1 MKNGSTFHGH
11 SISKFTYLLLICL
24 NLILGAQWTTAQAQQ
39 RIQVSGTVSDPS
51 GEPVIGA
58 SVVQKGTTNGT
69 ITDLDGKF
77 SLSVASGSILQITY
91 IGYVS
96 QEVKAISGKP
106 LTVTL
111 NEDTKTL
118 DEVVVVGYG
127 TTQRKNFT
135 GSVTTVKAAESPLAL
150 MPTSNAMDILRGTA
164 TGITVSQQQGA
175 GQSPS
180 LLVRGQKSVNG
191 GTDPLIVMDGVIYM
205 GSFRDIDPSTIESM
219 SILKDATSLA
229 AYGSQAA
236 NGVVMITTKK
246 GKLGKPVININS
258 SLALS
263 TIANKTSVL
272 SPERYLAKVNALQGL
287 AEDADPSSWMTDFEY
302 ENYQAGKTI
311 DWMDYISRTGLMQN
325 YSASVSGATEK
336 VNYFISGSFT
346 DQEGIT
352 KGDDYNRNAFTAR
365 LQSDITNWLQIGG
378 QANYAYNDYSGVT
391 LGSGDIYQA
400 IRLSP
405 YGRSTRPSGGIEKYP
420 RQEGIYMIN
429 PLWKI
434 DSNSID
440 DYDTYATTALK
451 GHLLV
456 KCPWVKGLSYRF
468 NASYAVEHV
477 VRDYFTHEGYYIAEG
492 KSEDRYSSS
501 EVSKY
506 LSQANGSSART
517 KNTSWVIDNIFN
529 YNNQFGKHY
538 VDVTAVYTRDSRI
551 YDYRRMTGSDF
562 TALGNTTLG
571 VNGLTYAATQ
581 KITNID
587 YTKHN
592 DIGYLARINY
602 NYNDT
607 YHFSA
612 SIRRD
617 GSSVFGKNNKWGNF
631 PAIGVAWTVTNE
643 DFMSKITPINYL
655 KVKASWGKNGNQALD
670 PYQTLSTIA
679 LGQKG
684 GYNYPFGNTST
695 VSWGQRISSLG
706 NADLGWET
714 TEAINY
720 GFDMGLLNDRLH
732 IEFDGYFSKTTDQIF
747 NRTVPVMG
755 NGITSMK
762 ATMGQVNNWGIEATI
777 SSQNLKLKDFE
788 WNSALT
794 FYMNRNKL
802 KELYG
807 DGKDD
812 ISNSL
817 FLGKSLGAIYGY
829 KAIGIVQED
838 DTEYM
843 TANNAVAGDVMFAN
857 IDNSE
862 DGKITSDDRTIL
874 GYAKENFRMSLS
886 NTLKYKDFELYF
898 LFSGIFGGNGY
909 GRSVNI
915 YAFRTASD
923 VVFDNNLNHEWWTS
937 ENKSNKYP
945 RVAYTDGRYT
955 PTQNYGFV
963 RLQDLSL
970 SYTFRQQWVKNLH
983 INGLKVYAAAKNL
996 FTLTGWDGG
1005 DPEIQQTLGSGY
1017 SYGYPLAKTYSFGVN
1032 LTF

>member
-1 MKNGSTFHGH
+1 MKKQK
-11 SISKFTYLLLICL
+11 SICALGRAITTLLISL
-24 NLILGAQWTTAQAQQ
+24 SLLFMSAQWITAQTQQ
-39 RIQVSGTVSDPS
+39 KILVTGKVSDS
-51 GEPVIGA
+51 AGEAVIGA
-58 SVVQKGTTNGT
+58 SVIQKGTSIGT
-69 ITDLDGKF
+69 ITDIEGNF
-77 SLSVASGSILQITY
+77 SLSVSSGTTLQISY
-91 IGYVS
+91 IGYIS
-96 QEVKAISGKP
+96 QDVKAISGKVIP
-106 LTVTL
+106 IILK
-111 NEDTKTL
+111 EDAKIL

-127 TTQRKNFT
+127 TMQRKNFT
-135 GSVTTVKAAESPLAL
+135 GSVSSVKAADSPLAL
-150 MPTSNAMDILRGTA
+150 MPSSNAMDLLRGTA

-191 GTDPLIVMDGVIYM
+191 GSDPLIVMDGVIYM
-205 GSFRDIDPSTIESM
+205 GSFRDIDPSNIESM
-219 SILKDATSLA
+219 SVLKDATSLA

-246 GKLGKPVININS
+246 GKVGKPVINFNS
-258 SLALS
+258 SLAIS
-263 TIANKTSVL
+263 TIANKPDVL
-272 SPERYLAKVNALQGL
+272 SPERYLAKINSLQGL
-287 AEDADPSSWMTDFEY
+287 AEDADPSTWMTDFEY
-302 ENYQAGKTI
+302 ENYQAGKTT
-311 DWMDYISRTGLMQN
+311 DWMDYISRTGAMQN

-336 VNYFISGSFT
+336 INYFLSGSFT
-346 DQEGIT
+346 DQQGVT
-352 KGDDYNRNAFTAR
+352 KGDDYKRNAFTAR
-365 LQSDITNWLQIGG
+365 LQSDITDWLQVGG
-378 QANYAYNDYSGVT
+378 QANYTYNNYSGVT

-405 YGRSTRPSGGIEKYP
+405 YGRTTRPNGEIEKYP
-420 RQEGIYMIN
+420 RQEGIYMLN
-429 PLWKI
+429 PLWKVK
-434 DSNSID
+434 SGTID

-456 KCPWVKGLSYRF
+456 KCPWIKGLSYRF

-477 VRDYFTHEGYYIAEG
+477 ERDYFTHEGYYIAEG
-492 KSEDRYSSS
+492 KTEDRYSASA
-501 EVSKY
+501 VSKY
-506 LSQANGSSART
+506 LSQANGYSART
-517 KNTSWVIDNIFN
+517 KNISWVIDNIVN
-529 YNNQFGKHY
+529 YNQQFGKHFI
-538 VDVTAVYTRDSRI
+538 DLTGVYTRDSYV
-551 YDYRRMTGSDF
+551 YDYRKMTGSDF
-562 TALGNTTLG
+562 TALGNSTLG

-587 YTKHN
+587 NTKHN
-592 DIGYLARINY
+592 DIGYLGRLSY

-607 YHFSA
+607 YHLSA

-617 GSSVFGKNNKWGNF
+617 GSSVFGVNNKWGNF
-631 PAIGVAWTVTNE
+631 PAVGLAWTVSNE
-643 DFMSKITPINYL
+643 AFMEKVPVINYL
-655 KVKASWGKNGNQALD
+655 KIKASWGKNGNQALN

-720 GFDMGLLNDRLH
+720 GFDMGLMNDRLH
-732 IEFDGYFSKTTDQIF
+732 VEFDGYFSKTTDQIF

-755 NGITSMK
+755 NGITSMM
-762 ATMGQVNNWGIEATI
+762 ATMGQVDNWGIEATI
-777 SSQNLKLKDFE
+777 SSKNMKTKNFE

-829 KAIGIVQED
+829 KAIGIVQEND
-838 DTEYM
+838 AEYIA
-843 TANNAVAGDVMFAN
+843 ANNAVAGDVKFAN
-857 IDNSE
+857 INNSE

-886 NTLKYKDFELYF
+886 NTINYKNFELYF
-898 LFSGIFGGNGY
+898 LFTGVFGGNGY

-915 YAFRTASD
+915 YAYRTASD
-923 VVFDNNLNHEWWTS
+923 VVFDNNLNHGWWTA
-937 ENKSNKYP
+937 ENKSDKYP
-945 RVAYTDGRYT
+945 RVAYSDGRYT

-963 RLQDLSL
+963 RLQDISL
-970 SYTFRQQWVKNLH
+970 SYTFHQQWVKNLK
-983 INGLKVYAAAKNL
+983 INGLKVYAAAKNV
-996 FTLTGWDGG
+996 FTFTGWDGG

-1017 SYGYPLAKTYSFGVN
+1017 SYGYPLASTYSFGVN